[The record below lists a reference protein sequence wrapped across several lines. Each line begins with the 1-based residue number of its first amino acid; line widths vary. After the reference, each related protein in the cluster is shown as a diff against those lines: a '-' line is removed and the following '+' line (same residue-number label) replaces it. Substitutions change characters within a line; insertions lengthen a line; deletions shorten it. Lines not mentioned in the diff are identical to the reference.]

1 MVELFVIVII
11 NIYILVLNII
21 EEELFYCVQDLCNIF
36 LEYEKKMNKDQ
47 FKVYN
52 IVIEVV
58 FLFIFK
64 VTFFF
69 LDGLGGIGKIFV
81 YNIILVKIRF
91 IGNIV
96 LVVVLLG
103 IVVELL
109 EGGRIVYLRFK
120 ILILIFEISICNI
133 LIQSFLVE
141 LIRNVLIIIWDEVL
155 MMYRYVFECVYR
167 IFFDIMKNENLFGG
181 KIVLFGGDFR

>member
-64 VTFFF
+64 VMFFF

-81 YNIILVKIRF
+81 YNIILVKI
-91 IGNIV
+91 
-96 LVVVLLG
+96 
-103 IVVELL
+103 
-109 EGGRIVYLRFK
+109 
-120 ILILIFEISICNI
+120 
-133 LIQSFLVE
+133 
-141 LIRNVLIIIWDEVL
+141 
-155 MMYRYVFECVYR
+155 
-167 IFFDIMKNENLFGG
+167 
-181 KIVLFGGDFR
+181 